1 MQYVGELASLTVA
14 FLWSIGPSFFTLA
27 GNRVGAWIINRLRML
42 YGLLIVMG
50 IHWVIYGMP
59 LPLDASGDRW
69 LWLGLSGFVGLAL
82 GDIALF
88 NAFTTIGT
96 RLSML
101 IYSLA
106 PVMSA
111 IAGLLFF
118 DESLSTLQFLAII
131 ITISAITYV
140 GLLGMGKEDNIEKK
154 SKKYRLGILS
164 AFLGAIGQAFGL
176 ILSKMGIYGDFPA
189 LSGLVIRLLG
199 GALFIWFITLIQKQ
213 VKSTFIIIKNDP
225 KAHLFT
231 WMGTLTGPVGG
242 IYFSLVGLKYTSLGI
257 ASILQSLSPIFLL
270 PIAAI
275 VFKEKITW
283 KAVLGTLIAM
293 LGVALLFIG

>member
-1 MQYVGELASLTVA
+1 MAYIGELASLMVA

-27 GNRVGAWIINRLRML
+27 GNRVGSWVVNRTRML
-42 YGLLIVMG
+42 FALALVMG
-50 IHWVIYGMP
+50 IHWIIYGIP
-59 LPLDASGDRW
+59 LPFDAAPDRW
-69 LWLGLSGFVGLAL
+69 LWLGLSGVIGLAL

-88 NAFTTIGT
+88 NAFTSIGT

-106 PVMSA
+106 PVISA

-118 DESLSTLQFLAII
+118 DETLSYIQIIAIF
-131 ITISAITYV
+131 ITVGAITYV
-140 GLLGMGKEDNIEKK
+140 GTLGTGNNDAVQKK
-154 SKKYRLGILS
+154 SKKYIIGVFS
-164 AFLGAIGQAFGL
+164 AIIGAICQAFGL

-199 GALFIWFITLIQKQ
+199 GAILIWIITLFQKQ
-213 VKSTFIIIKNDP
+213 VKSTFIAMKNDP
-225 KAHLFT
+225 KSHLFT
-231 WMGTLTGPVGG
+231 WIGTLTGPVGG
-242 IYFSLVGLKYTSLGI
+242 IYFSLVGLKFTSLGI
-257 ASILQSLSPIFLL
+257 ASVLQSLSPIFLL

-283 KAVLGTLIAM
+283 KAIVGTIIAM
-293 LGVALLFIG
+293 IGVALLFLG